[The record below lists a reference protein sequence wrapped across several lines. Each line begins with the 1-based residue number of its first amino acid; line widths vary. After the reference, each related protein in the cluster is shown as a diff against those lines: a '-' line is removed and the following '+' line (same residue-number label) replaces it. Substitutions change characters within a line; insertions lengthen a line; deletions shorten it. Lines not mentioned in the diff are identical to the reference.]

1 MFVNQH
7 FIYCDDRDGLCICT
21 NTHCCFQVEPS
32 ALIVRKGVHSHIESY
47 SAFWDNAK
55 LSETLLRQDMQCRSV
70 TDVFV
75 CGIAYDHCVGE
86 SEKTKPSL
94 NNFV

>member
-1 MFVNQH
+1 MTEMAFV
-7 FIYCDDRDGLCICT
+7 FCT

-55 LSETLLRQDMQCRSV
+55 LSETLLRQDMQCRDV

-86 SEKTKPSL
+86 SLNRTKPSL
-94 NNFV
+94 NNFISSHVNIYF